1 MITAINFGGIGKPVL
16 KPILL
21 VAPLPQ
27 EYNVKKLEV
36 VKNTKPHQV
45 DK

>member
-1 MITAINFGGIGKPVL
+1 MITAINFGGIEKPVS

-21 VAPLPQ
+21 IAPLPQ
-27 EYNVKKLEV
+27 EYSEKKLEV

>member
-1 MITAINFGGIGKPVL
+1 MITAINFGGIDKPVS

-27 EYNVKKLEV
+27 EYKVNKLEV
-36 VKNTKPHQV
+36 VKNTKPHPV